1 MGGAGASIEGGTN
14 TLASS
19 GSNTFVGVGVV
30 GTSIGTRCKILANG
44 SAGMLLWSSM
54 VICAREGLGISSD
67 NGAFTATCE
76 LVGGGGGGGG
86 GL

>member
-19 GSNTFVGVGVV
+19 GFNTFVGVGVV

-44 SAGMLLWSSM
+44 SVGMLL
-54 VICAREGLGISSD
+54 
-67 NGAFTATCE
+67 
-76 LVGGGGGGGG
+76 
-86 GL
+86 